1 MVARMTNLRTLA
13 SLALSLLLTA
23 CGGDDGT
30 ADTTTATTTATPDT
44 GSTTGTTAPQTT
56 AATAVD
62 STSTGPDT
70 SDDMPA
76 TTASE
81 TGASSSES
89 GGDSTTAGVVS
100 ASATLEPKSGSSA
113 SGTVLFTDA
122 GDGTADLVI
131 DLAGVM
137 PPGTHALHIHEV
149 PDCSADDGTS
159 TGMHWNP
166 AGTMLGELGTVEIA
180 GDGTGVFTKSDAWSI
195 GTGAENDVVGHS
207 IIIHADPDGGTRIA
221 CGVITLD

>member
-1 MVARMTNLRTLA
+1 MVARMANLRML
-13 SLALSLLLTA
+13 SSLLLSSLVLA
-23 CGGDDGT
+23 CGDDDGT
-30 ADTTTATTTATPDT
+30 ADTTTATTTATPETGT
-44 GSTTGTTAPQTT
+44 GSTGPQTT
-56 AATAVD
+56 ATTTAAD
-62 STSTGPDT
+62 STTDGGS
-70 SDDMPA
+70 
-76 TTASE
+76 TTAPGTTAAE

-131 DLAGVM
+131 EVEGVM
-137 PPGTHALHIHEV
+137 PPGTHALHIHEF

-180 GDGTGVFTKSDAWSI
+180 EDGTGTFTKSDAWSI
-195 GTGAENDVVGHS
+195 GTGAENDVVGRS

-221 CGVITLD
+221 CGVIALD

>member
-1 MVARMTNLRTLA
+1 MVARMANLRML
-13 SLALSLLLTA
+13 SSLLLSSLVLA
-23 CGGDDGT
+23 CGDDDGT
-30 ADTTTATTTATPDT
+30 ADTTTATTTATPETGT
-44 GSTTGTTAPQTT
+44 GSTGPQTT
-56 AATAVD
+56 ATTTAAD
-62 STSTGPDT
+62 STTDGGS
-70 SDDMPA
+70 
-76 TTASE
+76 TTAPGTTAAE

-131 DLAGVM
+131 EVEGVM
-137 PPGTHALHIHEV
+137 PPGTHALHIHEF

-180 GDGTGVFTKSDAWSI
+180 DDGTGTFTKSDAWSI
-195 GTGAENDVVGHS
+195 GTGAENDVVGRS

-221 CGVITLD
+221 CGVIALD